1 MGLIEKIFGN
11 YSQKE
16 IRRIDPLVKK
26 VLALEDTYRNMSE
39 EELRSQT
46 AVLKERLANGET
58 LDDILPEA
66 FAGNEAAQAVLH
78 CTAKP
83 DDRGLSPRELE
94 IAQLAAA
101 RRTNA
106 EIAAQLHL
114 SEATVKNHLKRI
126 FDKLG
131 LDGSARGKRNLLADI
146 LSEKISP

>member
-1 MGLIEKIFGN
+1 MGVETKGPVI
-11 YSQKE
+11 
-16 IRRIDPLVKK
+16 
-26 VLALEDTYRNMSE
+26 TE
-39 EELRSQT
+39 ETESLNFT
-46 AVLKERLANGET
+46 
-58 LDDILPEA
+58 
-66 FAGNEAAQAVLH
+66 
-78 CTAKP
+78 
-83 DDRGLSPRELE
+83 
-94 IAQLAAA
+94 AA